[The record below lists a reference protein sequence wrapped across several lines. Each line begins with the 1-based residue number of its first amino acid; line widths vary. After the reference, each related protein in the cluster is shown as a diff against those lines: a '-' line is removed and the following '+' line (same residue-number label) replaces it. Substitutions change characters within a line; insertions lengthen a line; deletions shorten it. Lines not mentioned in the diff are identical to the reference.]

1 MNVSEVTV
9 RVVRRYNTTAE
20 RVFDA
25 WLDPKHAGTWLFATT
40 SGQRVNTAI
49 DARVGGCFSIVERRD
64 GVDVEHTGEYLELMR
79 PERLSF
85 TFYVPKYSAQ
95 PTRVVV
101 DVVARPPGCEL
112 TLTHACVLAEYS
124 SATEAGWTQIL
135 DGLARTLGC

>member
-1 MNVSEVTV
+1 MNASEVTV
-9 RVVRRYNTTAE
+9 RVVRRFDAPAE

-25 WLDPKHAGTWLFATT
+25 WLDPKSAGAWLFATT
-40 SGQRVNTAI
+40 SGRMVHTAI

-64 GVDVEHTGEYLELMR
+64 GVDVEHTGEYLEIMR

-85 TFYVPKYSAQ
+85 TFYAPKCSAR
-95 PTRVVV
+95 PTRVVI

-112 TLTHACVLAEYS
+112 TLTHACVLTEYS